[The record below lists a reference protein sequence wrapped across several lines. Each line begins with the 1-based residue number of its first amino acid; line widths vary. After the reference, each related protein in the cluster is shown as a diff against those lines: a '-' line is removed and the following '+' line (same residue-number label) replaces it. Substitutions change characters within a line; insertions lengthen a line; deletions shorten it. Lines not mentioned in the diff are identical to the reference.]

1 MASTSTPAGAGRA
14 SRGTTA
20 SPGSTCVTGIL
31 ARTQPLVRTGMGFT
45 SATVHLGSLVR
56 TVTRWWTGAPA
67 ILVKM
72 ERNALRTAP
81 PSTAPALGVGLGRC
95 VMFARCLVRLLPI
108 TRAPLCLACVRMEV
122 AAVTL
127 GSPTPVIVGMGTGA
141 HTANMNLMPAHPI
154 PALMEQPVTTS
165 GQPSAVTVLKVSWVP
180 SASTILMT
188 VIQILVSMEELA
200 MILLETSPAHALLEL
215 KEADVRR
222 TWMNVMLEPVSM
234 EESVLT
240 ELDLSSVSV
249 IQATQGLDVREIS
262 TSAWQTL
269 AHPRELQT
277 VCSC

>member
-1 MASTSTPAGAGRA
+1 MASTTTPAGAGRA

-31 ARTQPLVRTGMGFT
+31 ARTQLLVRIGMGST

-67 ILVKM
+67 TLVRM
-72 ERNALRTAP
+72 EQSAHRMVL
-81 PSTAPALGVGLGRC
+81 PSTAPAPVGGLGRC

-108 TRAPLCLACVRMEV
+108 TRAPLYLGSARMEV

-127 GSPTPVIVGMGTGA
+127 GSPTPVTVGMGTGGP
-141 HTANMNLMPAHPI
+141 TASMSLMPAHPT
-154 PALMEQPVTTS
+154 PAIMEQPATTS
-165 GQPSAVTVLKVSWVP
+165 GQPSAVTAPRVSWEP
-180 SASTILMT
+180 SVNTISMT
-188 VIQILVSMEELA
+188 VIQTLVSMEELA
-200 MILLETSPAHALLEL
+200 MIWLETSPALAHLEQR
-215 KEADVRR
+215 EADVRR

-240 ELDLSSVSV
+240 KLDLSSVSV
-249 IQATQGLDVREIS
+249 ILVTQGLDVREIS